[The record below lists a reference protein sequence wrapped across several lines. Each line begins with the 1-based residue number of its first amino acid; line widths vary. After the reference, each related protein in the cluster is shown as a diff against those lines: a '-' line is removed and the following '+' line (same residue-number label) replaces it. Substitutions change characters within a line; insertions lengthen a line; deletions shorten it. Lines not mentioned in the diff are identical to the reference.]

1 MTMYTVVTRTL
12 LLEMHKSTV
21 PLTWKDIKISN
32 DSQDKDKACNVCD
45 KLKTWHYKGRV
56 DCDTSLPQANWAQT
70 KRNTMYGTV
79 LTKKKILN
87 LIPCASLCLNSPYL
101 IYYYFS
107 GKNNNIVGC
116 TSTHSLYNCA
126 QGGDNQKPG
135 INVSFRFT
143 VKLSLKSLNTKEH
156 CSISWLLLT
165 KGVLKKHIQDW
176 ITSGNGTL
184 TETIGGEMRQL
195 CVIKTSVDMA
205 ILWFPGAW
213 HTDCRWISAR

>member
-1 MTMYTVVTRTL
+1 MQCVWQVKNLTLQRKSGLWHIVTSGKLGTNKKK
-12 LLEMHKSTV
+12 HNVWNST
-21 PLTWKDIKISN
+21 D
-32 DSQDKDKACNVCD
+32 
-45 KLKTWHYKGRV
+45 
-56 DCDTSLPQANWAQT
+56 
-70 KRNTMYGTV
+70 
-79 LTKKKILN
+79 KKKILN